1 MTGEEFR
8 EWLTLMK
15 AQGFNKEAC
24 AELLGRKPQ
33 WVSISQDT
41 GTDKMA
47 ALACAAVLHGIEPF
61 TTAAPVVLPRR
72 KSSGRG
78 RL

>member
-8 EWLTLMK
+8 EWLALMK

-33 WVSISQDT
+33 WVSIAQT
-41 GTDKMA
+41 EGTDKMA
-47 ALACAAVLHGIEPF
+47 ALACAAILAGLEPF

-72 KSSGRG
+72 KSAGRG
-78 RL
+78 RP